1 MKITVFCGARF
12 GNQKNYG
19 ETARLIG
26 NELAKRKIELVYG
39 GSTSGTMGAIS
50 RAVLENGGKVT
61 GIYPEGL
68 FEDELPRKNTTSFI
82 QTTTM
87 AQRKELLINSG
98 DAFLILPGGLGTL
111 EELSQLLSNMALGII
126 PQRKIGILNINGFYD
141 NLIQLLNNFIDAK
154 FMDALRKDDLLISA
168 DYQVLLEELTAS
180 ESKSTKQELSA

>member
-1 MKITVFCGARF
+1 
-12 GNQKNYG
+12 
-19 ETARLIG
+19 
-26 NELAKRKIELVYG
+26 
-39 GSTSGTMGAIS
+39 
-50 RAVLENGGKVT
+50 
-61 GIYPEGL
+61 
-68 FEDELPRKNTTSFI
+68 
-82 QTTTM
+82 M
-87 AQRKELLINSG
+87 AQRKELLTNSG

>member
-50 RAVLENGGKVT
+50 QAVLENGGKVT
-61 GIYPEGL
+61 GIYPEWL
-68 FEDELPRKNTTSFI
+68 FEDKLPRKNTTSFI

>member
-50 RAVLENGGKVT
+50 QAVLENGGKVT

-98 DAFLILPGGLGTL
+98 DAFLILPGVLGTL